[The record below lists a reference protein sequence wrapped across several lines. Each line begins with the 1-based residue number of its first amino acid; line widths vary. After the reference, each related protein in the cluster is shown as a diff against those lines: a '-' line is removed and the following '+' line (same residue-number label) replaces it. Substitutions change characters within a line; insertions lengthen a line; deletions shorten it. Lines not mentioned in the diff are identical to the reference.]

1 MQWRYCCVLRPGRIL
16 LLSLGSSD
24 AAKAQLTIHSEHGLL
39 TYMPA
44 QGPKASPLTN
54 HITVPNPPRLLS
66 PPFPSS
72 FFSSLVYF
80 HSQFPLPFIILGGSA
95 TKGRR
100 HPRSRIWTSGFCE
113 VVHAE
118 RKIWVTFWTW
128 VGVRLEEE
136 EEGEELV
143 VVVVV
148 GFGPAEW
155 CCDWSC

>member
-66 PPFPSS
+66 PPFYLIVLLVLGLLS
-72 FFSSLVYF
+72 FSV
-80 HSQFPLPFIILGGSA
+80 PLAIHYPGRISYQRAKTPTLEDMDKWVLRGGSRGTEDMGYFLDVGWCEVGGGGGGGGA
-95 TKGRR
+95 GGGGGGG
-100 HPRSRIWTSGFCE
+100 RIW
-113 VVHAE
+113 
-118 RKIWVTFWTW
+118 
-128 VGVRLEEE
+128 
-136 EEGEELV
+136 
-143 VVVVV
+143 
-148 GFGPAEW
+148 
-155 CCDWSC
+155 SC